1 MPAPLLAAAAAA
13 AAARMIAKKVAQ
25 RAVGGI
31 TGAGAKNVAKVY
43 RETGNSVKVITPGTK
58 PLTQPNVPY
67 SVKAPRSQDQL
78 KRMGL

>member
-1 MPAPLLAAAAAA
+1 MPAPLVAAAAA

-43 RETGNSVKVITPGTK
+43 RETGNSVKVITPGSK
-58 PLTQPNVPY
+58 PLTKPNVPY
-67 SVKAPRSQDQL
+67 SVNAPRTPSEL